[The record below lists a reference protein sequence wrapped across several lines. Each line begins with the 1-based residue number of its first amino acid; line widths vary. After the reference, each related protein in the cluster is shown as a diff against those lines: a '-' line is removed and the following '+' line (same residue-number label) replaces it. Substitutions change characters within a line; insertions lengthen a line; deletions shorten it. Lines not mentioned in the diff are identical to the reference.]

1 MTDFNLN
8 NEKIKSGF
16 KVPEGYFEQFETK
29 MLSQLVVANEPKVI
43 SLWKNKRVW
52 MTSIAA
58 VLLVSIALPVY
69 FSMQDTATSTNVV
82 EDETI
87 ETYLAMQPTMT
98 NYEIATELTNEDFAS
113 LEESLA
119 LNDDAVELYLEENY
133 QNVDLYLNE

>member
-1 MTDFNLN
+1 MKDFNLN
-8 NEKIKSGF
+8 NEKIESGF
-16 KVPEGYFEQFETK
+16 KVPEGYFEQFESK
-29 MLSQLVVANEPKVI
+29 ILNQLVVEKEPKVI
-43 SLWKNKRVW
+43 SLWQNKRVW

-58 VLLVSIALPVY
+58 VLLVSIALPIY
-69 FSMQDTATSTNVV
+69 FSMNKTTSSLV

-87 ETYLAMQPTMT
+87 ETYLSIQPTLS

-119 LNDDAVELYLEENY
+119 LNDDAVELYLEQNY

>member
-1 MTDFNLN
+1 MKDFNLN
-8 NEKIKSGF
+8 NEKIETGF
-16 KVPEGYFEQFETK
+16 KVPEGYFEQFESK
-29 MLSQLVVANEPKVI
+29 MLSQLVVKNEPKVI
-43 SLWKNKRVW
+43 SLWQNKRVW

-58 VLLVSIALPVY
+58 VLLVSIALPIY
-69 FSMQDTATSTNVV
+69 FAINNTTTSVV

-87 ETYLAMQPTMT
+87 ETYLAMQPTMS

-119 LNDDAVELYLEENY
+119 LNDDAVELYLEQNY

>member
-1 MTDFNLN
+1 MKDFNIN
-8 NEKIKSGF
+8 NEKINAGF
-16 KVPEGYFEQFETK
+16 KVPEGYFEQFENQ
-29 MLSQLVVANEPKVI
+29 MLTQLTLEHEPKVI
-43 SLWKNKRVW
+43 SLWKQKRVW

-58 VLLVSIALPVY
+58 VLLVSIALPIY
-69 FSMQDTATSTNVV
+69 FSMNSASKSPL

-87 ETYLAMQPTMT
+87 ETYLAMQTSLT
-98 NYEIATELTNEDFAS
+98 NYEIASELTSEDLVL

>member
-1 MTDFNLN
+1 MKDFNLN

-16 KVPEGYFEQFETK
+16 KVPEGYFEQFESK
-29 MLSQLVVANEPKVI
+29 MLNQLIVENEPKVI
-43 SLWKNKRVW
+43 SLWQNKRVW

-58 VLLVSIALPVY
+58 ILLVSIALPVY
-69 FSMQDTATSTNVV
+69 FSMNDTITNKV

-98 NYEIATELTNEDFAS
+98 NYEIASQLTNEDFAS
-113 LEESLA
+113 LEASLA

>member
-1 MTDFNLN
+1 MKDFNLN
-8 NEKIKSGF
+8 NEKIETGF
-16 KVPEGYFEQFETK
+16 KVPEGYFEQFESK
-29 MLSQLVVANEPKVI
+29 MLNQLVVKNEPKVI
-43 SLWKNKRVW
+43 SLWQNKRVW

-58 VLLVSIALPVY
+58 VLLVSIALPIY
-69 FSMQDTATSTNVV
+69 FSMNNTTTSVV

-87 ETYLAMQPTMT
+87 ETYLAMQPVMT

-133 QNVDLYLNE
+133 QNIDLYLNE

>member
-1 MTDFNLN
+1 MKDFNLN

-16 KVPEGYFEQFETK
+16 KVPEGYFEQFESK
-29 MLSQLVVANEPKVI
+29 MLNQLVVKNEPKVI
-43 SLWKNKRVW
+43 SLWQNKRVW

-58 VLLVSIALPVY
+58 ILLVSIALPIY
-69 FSMQDTATSTNVV
+69 FSMNNTTTSVV

-87 ETYLAMQPTMT
+87 ETYLAMQPTMS

-113 LEESLA
+113 LEEILA
-119 LNDDAVELYLEENY
+119 LNDDVVELYLEQNY

>member
-1 MTDFNLN
+1 MKNSNLN
-8 NEKIKSGF
+8 KKTKTVF
-16 KVPEGYFEQFETK
+16 KVPEGYFEQFESK
-29 MLSQLVVANEPKVI
+29 ILSQLVVKNEPKVI
-43 SLWKNKRVW
+43 SLWQNKRVW

-58 VLLVSIALPVY
+58 ILLVSIALPIY
-69 FSMQDTATSTNVV
+69 FSMNNTTTSVV

-87 ETYLAMQPTMT
+87 ETYLAMQPTMS

>member
-1 MTDFNLN
+1 MKDFNLN

-16 KVPEGYFEQFETK
+16 KVPEGYFEQFESK
-29 MLSQLVVANEPKVI
+29 MLNQLVVKNEPKVI
-43 SLWKNKRVW
+43 SLWQNKRVW

-58 VLLVSIALPVY
+58 VLLVSIALPIY
-69 FSMQDTATSTNVV
+69 FSMNNTTKSVV

-87 ETYLAMQPTMT
+87 ETYLAMQPTMS

-119 LNDDAVELYLEENY
+119 LNDDVVELYLEQNY

>member
-1 MTDFNLN
+1 MKDFNLN

-16 KVPEGYFEQFETK
+16 KVPEGYFEQFESK
-29 MLSQLVVANEPKVI
+29 MLNQLVVKNEPKVI
-43 SLWKNKRVW
+43 SLWQNKRVW

-58 VLLVSIALPVY
+58 VLLVSIALPIY
-69 FSMQDTATSTNVV
+69 FSMDNTTTSVV

-87 ETYLAMQPTMT
+87 ETYLAMQPTMS

-119 LNDDAVELYLEENY
+119 LNDDVVELYLEQNY

>member
-1 MTDFNLN
+1 MKDFNLN
-8 NEKIKSGF
+8 NEKIETGF
-16 KVPEGYFEQFETK
+16 KVPEGYFEQFESK
-29 MLSQLVVANEPKVI
+29 MLNQLVVENEPKVI
-43 SLWKNKRVW
+43 SLWQNKRVW

-58 VLLVSIALPVY
+58 VLLVSIALPIY
-69 FSMQDTATSTNVV
+69 FSMSNTTTSVV

-87 ETYLAMQPTMT
+87 ETYLAMQPTMS

-133 QNVDLYLNE
+133 QNIDLYLNE